1 MPVPSDA
8 LTTALTGLVTGLSL
22 IVAIGAQNAFVLR
35 QGLRR
40 EHVGLVVTICALSDL
55 VLILAGTLGIGTI
68 VHRAPILLTVLRW
81 GGVAYLAWFAV
92 QSFRSALHPG
102 ELHGS
107 TDASARSTR
116 SVVTTTLALTYL
128 NPHVYLDTV
137 LMLGN
142 LANQHDALRWWFASG
157 AALGS
162 IAWFTGLGFG
172 ARSLAGPLGRPGT
185 WRLLDAAIGV
195 VMLGVAVK
203 LALG

>member
-1 MPVPSDA
+1 M
-8 LTTALTGLVTGLSL
+8 TTALAGLLTGLSL

-40 EHVGLVVTICALSDL
+40 QRVGIVVAICAVSDV
-55 VLILAGTLGIGTI
+55 VLIAAGTVGIGTL
-68 VHRAPILLTVLRW
+68 VQRAPLLLTVLRW
-81 GGVAYLAWFAV
+81 GGVAYLLWFAGS
-92 QSFRSALHPG
+92 SFRSALHPG

-107 TDASARSTR
+107 EDAARSTR

-142 LANQHDALRWWFASG
+142 LANQRAGLRWWFASG

-162 IAWFTGLGFG
+162 IVWFTGLGFG

-185 WRLLDAAIGV
+185 WRVVDAAIGV
-195 VMLGVAVK
+195 VMLLVALK